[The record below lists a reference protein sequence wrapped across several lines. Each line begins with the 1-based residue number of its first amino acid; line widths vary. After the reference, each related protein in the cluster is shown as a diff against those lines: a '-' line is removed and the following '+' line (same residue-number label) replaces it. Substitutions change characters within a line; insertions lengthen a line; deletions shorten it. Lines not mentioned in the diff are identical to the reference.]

1 MRRVWANFTN
11 EQIEFEL
18 RNINKK
24 LKNLFEEDKTVSSRN
39 WMVGIMNIYYNE
51 YNVMHTMWWIQCDE
65 YKAMNTMLLIHCY
78 GYNAMNILWLCDS

>member
-1 MRRVWANFTN
+1 MCRVWANFTN

-18 RNINKK
+18 RNIYKK
-24 LKNLFEEDKTVSSRN
+24 LKNLFEEDKTVSSGN

-51 YNVMHTMWWIQCDE
+51 YNVMHTMWWIQSNE
-65 YKAMNTMLLIHCY
+65 YNVIIQCY

>member
-1 MRRVWANFTN
+1 MKGVWANFIN

-24 LKNLFEEDKTVSSRN
+24 LKNLFEEDKTVRSRN

-51 YNVMHTMWWIQCDE
+51 YNVMTTMWWLQCDE
-65 YKAMNTMLLIHCY
+65 FDVINTMLWIQCNEY
-78 GYNAMNILWLCDS
+78 IVTMWFIM